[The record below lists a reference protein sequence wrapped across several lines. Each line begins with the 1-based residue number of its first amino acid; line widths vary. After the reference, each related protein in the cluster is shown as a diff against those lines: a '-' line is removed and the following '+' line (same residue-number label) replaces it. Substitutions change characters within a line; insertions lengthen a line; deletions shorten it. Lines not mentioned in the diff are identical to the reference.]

1 MNLHTNPL
9 VIRARNIGRA
19 LGLNRLIARM
29 TVDKEYESRFEK
41 TLIARLQP
49 GDTIYDIGA
58 NVGHYTAIFSDTVGE
73 AGHVVAF
80 EPSPA
85 NHARLTGALEGRANC
100 TTFNIGLADAAGQL
114 SFVQGEDDL
123 GATSRFAETGDAH
136 AIPVS
141 VERGDAVMAEL
152 GCRKPNALKVD
163 VEGYELEVLQG
174 FGAALSN
181 ADLHTVAVEIHFGI
195 LAERKMSDAPA
206 RISSLLEGHGFT
218 LTWPDG
224 SHLVAM
230 RP

>member
-9 VIRARNIGRA
+9 IIRARNIGRA
-19 LGLNRLIARM
+19 LGLNSLIARM
-29 TVDKEYESRFEK
+29 TVDKEYEARFEK

-58 NVGHYTAIFSDTVGE
+58 NIGHYTAIFADTVGE

-100 TTFNIGLADAAGQL
+100 TTFNIGLADTAAQL
-114 SFVQGEDDL
+114 AFVQGEDEL
-123 GATSRFAETGDAH
+123 GATSRFAETGDAN

-141 VERGDAVMAEL
+141 VERGDAVLAEL
-152 GCRKPNALKVD
+152 GCPKPNALKVD

-224 SHLVAM
+224 SHLVAI

>member
-1 MNLHTNPL
+1 MNLHTTPL
-9 VIRARNIGRA
+9 IICARNIGRA

-29 TVDKEYESRFEK
+29 KVDKEYEARFEK
-41 TLIARLQP
+41 TLITRLQP

-58 NVGHYTAIFSDTVGE
+58 NVGHYTMIFADTVGE

-85 NHARLTGALEGRANC
+85 NYARLTGALEGRANC
-100 TTFNIGLADAAGQL
+100 TTFNIGLADVTGQL

-123 GATSRFAETGDAH
+123 GATSRFAETGNAT

-141 VERGDAVMAEL
+141 VERGDAVMAER
-152 GCRKPNALKVD
+152 GCPKPNALKID

-174 FGAALSN
+174 FGVALSN

-206 RISSLLEGHGFT
+206 SISSLLEGHGFT